1 MSSDYSILVT
11 AFMKIGASIRFVILS
26 VFSAAICSTLSF
38 GQAVAPKPLS
48 KFQLSDLTDNYSS
61 AYLSSVFDRT
71 IPDDIQVLALGEV
84 SHGGYEPIAFKA
96 NMVKYLVEKKGY
108 RRILLEWAD
117 VGMMRALRHYLN
129 DPKASDPAF
138 IAKWVKDFQSVEAV
152 SDVFPDLLN
161 WIKQFNDRNPKDK
174 VALMGFELGKEISV
188 INLIVYKYLIP
199 FDHKE
204 SQKWIYELSS
214 DISDTEKIELLN
226 KWFISNEAALKMKLI
241 EPDFW
246 WLKYYIRNA
255 VDGIGHLIRVSK
267 TLVEKTDAA
276 NLFRDSVLAENV
288 KYLSRGVKTIVSAH
302 NGHVIRGQ
310 VKYMGNYL
318 NQYFKDKYYVIATD
332 YSKQALVDI
341 NNQDSTT
348 KHKQRYIRKTF
359 PQTPSAAANRLNE
372 KYGLSE
378 AILFYQDIID
388 RKIGQDINAIDA
400 NGHHLY
406 MPEYQKNVDA
416 LVIFSHIY
424 PSGKL
429 KSPN

>member
-1 MSSDYSILVT
+1 
-11 AFMKIGASIRFVILS
+11 MKISTSTLFVILS
-26 VFSAAICSTLSF
+26 VFSATIFSPLSF
-38 GQAVAPKPLS
+38 GQAIDPKPLV
-48 KFQLSDLTDNYSS
+48 KFQLSDLTNNYSS

-117 VGMMRALRHYLN
+117 VGFIREMRRYLN
-129 DPKASDPAF
+129 DPKTNNGSY
-138 IAKWVKDFQSVEAV
+138 IAERAKKMQFVDAAAEATI
-152 SDVFPDLLN
+152 DLFN
-161 WIKQFNDRNPKDK
+161 WIKIFNDQHPKDR
-174 VALMGFELGKEISV
+174 VEVMGFELGKEISV

-226 KWFISNEAALKMKLI
+226 KWFISNEAALKMKLT

-255 VDGIGHLIRVSK
+255 VDGIGHLIRDSK

-341 NNQDSTT
+341 DPDRPVLLPEIVGQIGPW
-348 KHKQRYIRKTF
+348 HQVE
-359 PQTPSAAANRLNE
+359 PGELHRL
-372 KYGLSE
+372 LLPCRLCR
-378 AILFYQDIID
+378 AV
-388 RKIGQDINAIDA
+388 R
-400 NGHHLY
+400 
-406 MPEYQKNVDA
+406 
-416 LVIFSHIY
+416 
-424 PSGKL
+424 
-429 KSPN
+429 